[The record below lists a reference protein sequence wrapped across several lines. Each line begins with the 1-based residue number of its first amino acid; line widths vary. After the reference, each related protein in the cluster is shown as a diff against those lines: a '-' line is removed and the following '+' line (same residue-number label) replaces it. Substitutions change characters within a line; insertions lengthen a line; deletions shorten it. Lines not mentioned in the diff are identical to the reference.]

1 MKLISRIAVILIF
14 LLTIFLLFYKL
25 DKPAFERWDEQI
37 NVQVVNE
44 SLSSENFLV
53 FKYQGLEFFDK
64 PPLWYYLTMLIVK
77 FTGPT
82 VIAFRAVNAV
92 SGLIIC
98 FLIFS
103 LTRKHLG
110 LYAGI
115 VSVAALLSISHLFIN
130 NPLGTGQFFS
140 THTLR
145 SADLDGLQIL
155 LLVLSLWLF
164 DRVKNN
170 RKYFYLGFMVL
181 GLAFLTKGPFTLIP
195 LVFYCWYFY
204 RKRLFYR
211 IKVKNLIIGLLLFF
225 ATILPWH
232 ILMLYYSGQYFIN
245 SYLGY
250 HILSRLT
257 IPLEGHSA
265 DIFFYIKIFLNFS
278 AVTVWTLALLALV
291 NKFKLRI
298 SNLLLDFSRFMF
310 PATIIF
316 FSLVQTKL
324 AWYILPAY
332 PFVAILVAWYS
343 RILYKQKY
351 KLLLKFLF
359 TLLLLTGL
367 GINTLNIY
375 RL

>member
-1 MKLISRIAVILIF
+1 MRWRF
-14 LLTIFLLFYKL
+14 L
-25 DKPAFERWDEQI
+25 
-37 NVQVVNE
+37 
-44 SLSSENFLV
+44 
-53 FKYQGLEFFDK
+53 
-64 PPLWYYLTMLIVK
+64 
-77 FTGPT
+77 
-82 VIAFRAVNAV
+82 
-92 SGLIIC
+92 
-98 FLIFS
+98 FS
-103 LTRKHLG
+103 LTRKYLG
-110 LYAGI
+110 LHAGI
-115 VSVAALLSISHLFIN
+115 ISVAVLLSISHLFIN